1 MIDCFYIVTIGVAY
15 YNQWKNFQQDN
26 GNGLDIDWIN
36 MWGKKSNKTRNG
48 DILVD
53 NPNPLLVE
61 KLIDSVIL

>member
-53 NPNPLLVE
+53 NPNP
-61 KLIDSVIL
+61 